1 MSNPIIRIHQTD
13 TNEIIDR
20 EMTDK
25 EYVEWQNSEKIE
37 QERLLL
43 KANLKI
49 ELQTKRESALAK
61 LAALGLDA
69 DEISA
74 LIGQNN
80 LYR

>member
-37 QERLLL
+37 SERLLL

-74 LIGQNN
+74 LIG
-80 LYR
+80 

>member
-25 EYVEWQNSEKIE
+25 EYVEWQNLEKIE
-37 QERLLL
+37 SERLLF

-74 LIGQNN
+74 LIG
-80 LYR
+80 

>member
-61 LAALGLDA
+61 LAVLGLDA

-74 LIGQNN
+74 LIG
-80 LYR
+80 

>member
-74 LIGQNN
+74 LIG
-80 LYR
+80 